1 MSQYVSPPKLD
12 VKQAGLTALQLAG
25 QDLLLNYERLML
37 ETKGKGAENALFWS
51 VRSELK
57 TDQLGLPQ
65 VWIHLTVDV
74 SLPLTCQ
81 RCLGPV
87 DERIQIERD
96 FRFVETE
103 VQAELE
109 DDESL
114 EDVLV
119 ASQDFDLAGL
129 IEDEILLDL
138 PLVPRHEVCPVD
150 VKLAV
155 ADADFEQQQEKPH
168 PFAALA
174 SLKNSSKQ

>member
-1 MSQYVSPPKLD
+1 MSQHVPPPKLD

-25 QDLLLNYERLML
+25 QDVLLNYERLMH
-37 ETKGKGAENALFWS
+37 ETNGLGAENALSWS

-57 TDQLGLPQ
+57 PDSAGLPQ
-65 VWIHLTVDV
+65 VWMHLTVDV

-103 VQAELE
+103 AQAELE

-114 EDVLV
+114 EDILV

-138 PLVPRHEVCPVD
+138 PVVPRHDVCPVNL
-150 VKLAV
+150 KLAV
-155 ADADFEQQQEKPH
+155 ADADFAEPSEKPH
-168 PFAALA
+168 PFAVLA
-174 SLKNSSKQ
+174 GLKKQSGP